1 MKNKQFNMASFDDLS
16 DAQKDHCEMQ
26 ISEDLI
32 ARSRPG
38 SILVL
43 LLWGC
48 VAWLISSRSDD
59 AVTTQWLVNIS
70 IVFLVSIGLRTY
82 FIYVASKHIT
92 HTKVCRFYIT
102 LGLSI
107 GCLAWGIMAACSY
120 LETPLSTFQDLILFA
135 TVGLSAGGAV
145 SFSASRFYT
154 YVYVLC
160 MLVPILFVEL
170 FITERMIS
178 EKVTTVIIYIFGL
191 LWVTVNSS
199 KEYMSARVS
208 NIQLLEVSN
217 TDGLTGVKNRRYFD
231 LQLEEELQRARRTEG
246 RIALLILD
254 IDNFKKVN
262 DDYGHIT
269 GDQCL
274 IAVANC
280 LKNSVQRISDTVA
293 RYGGEEFAIIIANT
307 DEDDCLRIA
316 ERMRT
321 AVEGIQIL
329 VKNVPVP
336 LTISIGVS
344 QCKATDV
351 KCDAVSL
358 LAAADMALYQAKEQ
372 GRNQVCNATLSAVN
386 SSV

>member
-1 MKNKQFNMASFDDLS
+1 LKNNDLNLASFDDLS
-16 DAQKDHCEMQ
+16 ETQKNHCEMQ
-26 ISEDLI
+26 ISKDLI
-32 ARSRPG
+32 ARSMPG
-38 SILVL
+38 YLLVL
-43 LLWGC
+43 LLWAC
-48 VAWLISSRSDD
+48 VAWLIGSRNGD
-59 AVTTQWLVNIS
+59 AATAQWLVNIS
-70 IVFLVSIGLRTY
+70 IVLVISVGLRAY
-82 FIYVASKHIT
+82 FVYVASKHVAN
-92 HTKVCRFYIT
+92 TKVCRFYIT

-107 GCLAWGIMAACSY
+107 GCLAWGVMAACSY
-120 LETPLSTFQDLILFA
+120 LETPLFTHQDLILFA

-160 MLVPILFVEL
+160 MLIPILFVEF

-178 EKVTTVIIYIFGL
+178 EKVITVIIYIFGL

-208 NIQLLEVSN
+208 NIQLLEMSN

-262 DDYGHIT
+262 DEYGHIA

-274 IAVANC
+274 IAVANS
-280 LKNSVQRISDTVA
+280 LKNSMQRISDTVA

-307 DEDDCLRIA
+307 DEADCLKIA
-316 ERMRT
+316 ERIRT
-321 AVEGIQIL
+321 AVEDIQIL
-329 VKNVPVP
+329 VNNVAVP

-344 QCKATDV
+344 QCKAADV
-351 KCDAVSL
+351 ECDGVSL
-358 LAAADMALYQAKEQ
+358 LAAADTALYQAKKQ
-372 GRNQVCNATLSAVN
+372 GRNQVCNNML
-386 SSV
+386 SSVNPNS

>member
-1 MKNKQFNMASFDDLS
+1 MKNKQLNMASFDDLS
-16 DAQKDHCEMQ
+16 EAQKNHCEMQ

-32 ARSRPG
+32 ARSLPG
-38 SILVL
+38 SLLVL

-48 VAWLISSRSDD
+48 VAWLIGSRNDD

-70 IVFLVSIGLRTY
+70 IVFLVSTGLRSY

-92 HTKVCRFYIT
+92 NTKICRFYIT

-107 GCLAWGIMAACSY
+107 ACLAWGIMAACSY
-120 LETPLSTFQDLILFA
+120 LETPLSTYQDLILFA

-191 LWVTVNSS
+191 LWVTINPS

-208 NIQLLEVSN
+208 NIQLLEMSN

-231 LQLEEELQRARRTEG
+231 LQLEEELQRAQRTEG

-262 DDYGHIT
+262 DDFGHIT

-316 ERMRT
+316 ERIRT

-351 KCDAVSL
+351 KCDSVTL
-358 LAAADMALYQAKEQ
+358 LAAADTALYQAKEQ
-372 GRNQVCNATLSAVN
+372 GRNQVCNTTLSAAN
-386 SSV
+386 PSD

>member
-1 MKNKQFNMASFDDLS
+1 MKNKQLNMASFDDLS
-16 DAQKDHCEMQ
+16 EAQKNHCEMQ

-32 ARSRPG
+32 ARSLPG
-38 SILVL
+38 SLLVL

-48 VAWLISSRSDD
+48 VAWLIGSRNDD

-70 IVFLVSIGLRTY
+70 IVFLVSTGLRSY

-92 HTKVCRFYIT
+92 NTKICRFYIT

-107 GCLAWGIMAACSY
+107 ACLAWGIMAACSY
-120 LETPLSTFQDLILFA
+120 LETPLSTYQDLILFA

-191 LWVTVNSS
+191 LWVTINPS

-208 NIQLLEVSN
+208 NIQLLEMSN

-262 DDYGHIT
+262 DDFGHIT

-280 LKNSVQRISDTVA
+280 LKKSVQRISDTVA

-316 ERMRT
+316 ERIRT
-321 AVEGIQIL
+321 AVEGIQIPIN
-329 VKNVPVP
+329 NVAVP

-344 QCKATDV
+344 QCKAGV
-351 KCDAVSL
+351 SCDAMSL
-358 LAAADMALYQAKEQ
+358 LDAADTALYQAKNQ
-372 GRNQVCNATLSAVN
+372 GRNQVCNTTLSAGN
-386 SSV
+386 PSD